1 MHYFIHVITDNER
14 IIDPEGASF
23 PDLEEAKNEASQ
35 SARDLM
41 AEELRCGRPVPLD
54 WRVQIADEFGVVV
67 NTIKFATLLFGDHRR
82 PERQPGNRMLDAMLM
97 ERAKA
102 TFARVRRSH
111 SEINDGLL
119 RLKAQVRALAD
130 FNAALRGGPSDIAG

>member
-1 MHYFIHVITDNER
+1 MEGPSSMQGVPRLRAVSGTDGEFR
-14 IIDPEGASF
+14 FRGVSPGQYS
-23 PDLEEAKNEASQ
+23 L
-35 SARDLM
+35 SATADTMDRFQQQAVDLM

-67 NTIKFATLLFGDHRR
+67 NTSKFASLLFGDHRR

-111 SEINDGLL
+111 SAIDSRRSG
-119 RLKAQVRALAD
+119 RP
-130 FNAALRGGPSDIAG
+130 AAAP